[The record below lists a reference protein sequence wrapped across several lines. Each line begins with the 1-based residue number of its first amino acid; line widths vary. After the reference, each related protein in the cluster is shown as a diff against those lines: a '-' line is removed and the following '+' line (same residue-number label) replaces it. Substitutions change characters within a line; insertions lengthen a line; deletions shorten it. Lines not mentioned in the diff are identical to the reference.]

1 MHFLKG
7 LTNSLSHEMMR
18 NITKVGLF
26 IKKGMAQK
34 VPSQRIT
41 QILYKYEEEREGQNV
56 LHLCLGSECLQCSL
70 CIFLISSINVIINV

>member
-26 IKKGMAQK
+26 IKKVWPK
-34 VPSQRIT
+34 RYH
-41 QILYKYEEEREGQNV
+41 LRES
-56 LHLCLGSECLQCSL
+56 HRYY
-70 CIFLISSINVIINV
+70 INMKKKEKDKTFFIYV